1 MSESQMQILWSKKQT
16 IDLGRVGQLSGL
28 HQSLTSLDL
37 RTLHD
42 TMAAFAVAQAL
53 LQGIGGGQT
62 ETGLSVRAL
71 IVSQDFTDATTSSDL
86 SIVSNDW
93 IQPSGTTVAGS
104 GTGAGYQWYPTSDG
118 SDSAL
123 TPIYST
129 SKLSKNDMKII
140 ILYGLRAVGVG
151 NVHSGTIVKSNQWQ
165 FWRRNVK
172 LIDRWYVEML
182 NSAPE
187 NFVCA
192 ITPIMYKKDDFGL
205 IMVKPNSSIP
215 SDINKIDRLQLLGVV
230 VETVGSNSVG

>member
-42 TMAAFAVAQAL
+42 TMSAFAVAQAL

-71 IVSQDFTDATTSSDL
+71 IVSQDFTDYTTGVDL
-86 SIVSNDW
+86 PIVSNDW
-93 IQPSGTTVAGS
+93 VQPTDVSLQVFYGGGS
-104 GTGAGYQWYPTSDG
+104 GGGNDG
-118 SDSAL
+118 SDNNLLSL
-123 TPIYST
+123 YST
-129 SKLSKNDMKII
+129 SKASKNDMKII
-140 ILYGLRAVGVG
+140 VVYGLRAIGVG
-151 NVHSGTIVKSNQWQ
+151 NVHSGTVVKSNQWQ
-165 FWRRNVK
+165 FWRKNVK

-192 ITPIMYKKDDFGL
+192 ITPIMFKKDDFGL

-215 SDINKIDRLQLLGVV
+215 SDVNKRDRLQVLGVT